1 VEVGAE
7 RAKVCEEGEGEEVK
21 SGLGVQLF
29 ISLFDT
35 LDSSA
40 SSSGMNT
47 SP

>member
-29 ISLFDT
+29 IVFLI
-35 LDSSA
+35 LWIV
-40 SSSGMNT
+40 
-47 SP
+47 PRLPLE